1 MASKWGEVGL
11 ESGSSPTWSR
21 VKRDKEYSVT
31 RVRADA
37 ALATLS
43 SLQVLRLIVIP
54 GQSSRTTEVRKP
66 QYSVCGLTRDRS
78 RSTD

>member
-1 MASKWGEVGL
+1 MDHGKQVGEVGL

-37 ALATLS
+37 ALANSPRYKHSGLS
-43 SLQVLRLIVIP
+43 
-54 GQSSRTTEVRKP
+54 
-66 QYSVCGLTRDRS
+66 
-78 RSTD
+78 